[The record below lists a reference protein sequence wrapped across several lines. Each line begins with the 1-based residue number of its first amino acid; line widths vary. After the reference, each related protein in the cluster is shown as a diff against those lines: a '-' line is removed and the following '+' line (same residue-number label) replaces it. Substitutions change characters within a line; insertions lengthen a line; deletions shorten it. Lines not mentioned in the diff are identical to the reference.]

1 MNTTSHV
8 AIYCRVSTD
17 DQSLDAQLLDLR
29 QFCKARGWPDPQE
42 FVDQGISGAK
52 TSRPGWNKCWDAVQ
66 KRKVRVLVVH
76 ALDRIGRS
84 LHHLVK
90 ILNWFSENS
99 LTLISFRENIDLGTS
114 AGRMMAGIF
123 SVLAEYERSII
134 SERTKA
140 GLRAAKAKGKRIG
153 NRKRYFN
160 KDKAAELRGRGWG
173 QIRIAKELGVG
184 VGRVNKW
191 VHGELE

>member
-1 MNTTSHV
+1 MSASHV
-8 AIYCRVSTD
+8 VIYCRVSTD
-17 DQSLDAQLLDLR
+17 DQSVDAQLLDLR
-29 QFCKARGWPDPQE
+29 AFCKARGWENVQE
-42 FVDQGISGAK
+42 FVDHGISGTK
-52 TSRPGWNKCWDAVQ
+52 TSRPGWNACWDLVQ

-90 ILNWFSENS
+90 ILNFFTENN
-99 LTLISFRENIDLGTS
+99 LTLVSFRENIDLSTS
-114 AGRMMAGIF
+114 AGRMLAGIF

-153 NRKRYFN
+153 NRKRYFD

-173 QIRIAKELGVG
+173 QIRIAKALGVG